1 MCIIMLYLL
10 KYWFILIIIG
20 ILQELSNI
28 IQNVTPQLQT
38 DNNSSQSKTTTF
50 TPAYYNITTDDSSF
64 AESRCENDVDTD
76 DDLIEMS
83 AEEKKDVKYLS
94 IFKNSYHDFDEEIM
108 IVENMID
115 LKRWKN
121 QWSTWDSKDIAGG
134 PPGTLLADWWPVSSK
149 VLCEERI

>member
-94 IFKNSYHDFDEEIM
+94 IFKNSYHDFDEETM
-108 IVENMID
+108 TVENVNKLKKMEESMIN
-115 LKRWKN
+115 RI
-121 QWSTWDSKDIAGG
+121 SKGYYNYKDKHEA
-134 PPGTLLADWWPVSSK
+134 L
-149 VLCEERI
+149 